1 MKIPGIQAD
10 TLCTILVIAND
21 KVSPPPQP
29 PRYFT
34 LTIYAASTIALIDP
48 VDALPYEVRVQGE
61 WRRGVSYKSPQSTF
75 VENPQWKLVVPDAPN
90 VTAAR
95 IQALVESM
103 DEETAVNVT
112 IAWSAGK
119 RLARSASPFPL
130 RLFRV
135 FFGHNLMQM

>member
-1 MKIPGIQAD
+1 LKIPGLQAD
-10 TLCTILVIAND
+10 SLYTILVIAND

-34 LTIYAASTIALIDP
+34 LTVYATSPIALMEP

-61 WRRGVSYKSPQSTF
+61 WKRGISYKSPQSTF
-75 VENPQWKLVVPDAPN
+75 VENPQWKLVVPDATN
-90 VTAAR
+90 VTSAR
-95 IQALVESM
+95 IQALIESM

-119 RLARSASPFPL
+119 RLARSAPLPL
-130 RLFRV
+130 RLSRAFY
-135 FFGHNLMQM
+135 HNLIQM